1 MNSDARN
8 RLFERCHSMAQYA
21 SKHPSFERTT
31 FSFLVQAYRQLAGK
45 HKADARRVK
54 ALAEV
59 YLPDMFTLYKSEF
72 RASGT
77 VVSVSES
84 DVLIEKVN
92 TDATRTDMARRA
104 RLRSENILD
113 NA

>member
-1 MNSDARN
+1 MNSDARK

-21 SKHPSFERTT
+21 STHPYNGRAA
-31 FSFLVQAYRQLAGK
+31 FSYLVQAYRQLAGE

-72 RASGT
+72 RAPGT
-77 VVSVSES
+77 VVEVPNGT
-84 DVLIEKVN
+84 VPIEKVD
-92 TDATRTDMARRA
+92 TEVTRTDMARRA
-104 RLRSENILD
+104 RLRSKNILD

>member
-1 MNSDARN
+1 MNSDARK

-21 SKHPSFERTT
+21 SKHPSFERAT
-31 FSFLVQAYRQLAGK
+31 FSYLVQTYRQLAGK

-59 YLPDMFTLYKSEF
+59 YLPDMFTLFKSEF
-72 RASGT
+72 RAPGT
-77 VVSVSES
+77 VVEVP
-84 DVLIEKVN
+84 VGTVPIEKVD
-92 TDATRTDMARRA
+92 TEVTRTDMARRA
-104 RLRSENILD
+104 RLRSKNILD